1 MKKPSPLPINW
12 VQKIFVTLQG
22 HYGTRFLNMWKTGQV
37 LPDGNDAGVINAMQH
52 WAERLGGFADQPETI
67 KNALQHLPVEP
78 PSLPQFVEL
87 LRHSYVPDNNLQ
99 LTRKF
104 TQEEIT
110 DNKLK
115 AAQYLD
121 RLRSMVKIK
130 NVA

>member
-1 MKKPSPLPINW
+1 
-12 VQKIFVTLQG
+12 
-22 HYGTRFLNMWKTGQV
+22 MWKTGQV

-87 LRHSYVPDNNLQ
+87 LRHSYVPENNLQ

-115 AAQYLD
+115 AAEYLE